1 MATTNLSQILRQR
14 RQHERGHILNVTIK
28 WCSVIT
34 ERQALAFLKTSKQG
48 GPKAMQAMAKKTNT
62 NRRDALEKLVKAAG
76 GKVVAMYGTMVDGPG
91 AMAIVD
97 VDPGVGAAVAA
108 VIASSDGVCNV
119 KTQRLFSMDEVIG
132 IRKKRIQ
139 LQKSYSPPGQ

>member
-1 MATTNLSQILRQR
+1 MLYFISANYT
-14 RQHERGHILNVTIK
+14 
-28 WCSVIT
+28 
-34 ERQALAFLKTSKQG
+34 
-48 GPKAMQAMAKKTNT
+48 PKAMQAMAKKPDT

-108 VIASSDGVCNV
+108 VIASSDGISNV

-139 LQKSYSPPGQ
+139 LQKSYSPPGE